1 MRDYLRCKESFIE
14 SALWWRDWN
23 KDKGQVKKGTVV
35 MMMRTLVTM
44 MGPMMTEKILMM
56 QMT

>member
-1 MRDYLRCKESFIE
+1 
-14 SALWWRDWN
+14 LWWRDWN

-44 MGPMMTEKILMM
+44 MGPMMMEKILMM

>member
-1 MRDYLRCKESFIE
+1 
-14 SALWWRDWN
+14 LWWRDWN